1 MQDFAQRQGTIEE
14 RCGHRDKIVT
24 QYLRK
29 RQFKTAKLF
38 FEHSFYHQLYISTD
52 TIMGKVIAI
61 ANQKGGVGKTTTAIN
76 LSASLALLD
85 YKTLIIDADPQANA
99 TSGVGVRHEDV
110 TLSTYDC
117 LVNDADPSKA
127 ILPTETPNLFII
139 PAHINLVGAEVELI
153 NRMKREYV
161 MKEMLDK
168 IRDDYDFIVIDCLP
182 SLGLITV
189 NALTGAD
196 TVLVPVQCEYFAL
209 EGLGKLMNTIRLVR
223 KQLNPELN
231 IEGILLSMYDSRLRL
246 AKEVVDQVRKHFGDK
261 VFDTI
266 IHRNARLSEAPS
278 EGMPIAIYDASSKGA
293 VNFLNFAQ
301 ELLRKNDIKPRKEL
315 KFTSLED

>member
-1 MQDFAQRQGTIEE
+1 
-14 RCGHRDKIVT
+14 
-24 QYLRK
+24 
-29 RQFKTAKLF
+29 
-38 FEHSFYHQLYISTD
+38 
-52 TIMGKVIAI
+52 MGKVIAI
-61 ANQKGGVGKTTTAIN
+61 ANQKGGVGKTTTSIN
-76 LSASLALLD
+76 LAASLALLD
-85 YKTLIIDADPQANA
+85 YKTLLIDADPQANA
-99 TSGVGVRHEDV
+99 TSGVGIKPDDV
-110 TLSTYDC
+110 GLSTYDC
-117 LVNDADPSKA
+117 LINDTEPRDV
-127 ILPTETPNLFII
+127 ILSTNTPNLYLM

-153 NRMKREYV
+153 NRMLREYV
-161 MKEMLDK
+161 MKGVVDK
-168 IRDDYDFIVIDCLP
+168 IRDEYDFVIIDCLP

-189 NALTGAD
+189 NALTASN

-223 KQLNPELN
+223 KSLNTSLN

-278 EGMPIAIYDASSKGA
+278 EGLPIAMYDATSKGA

-301 ELLRKNDIKPRKEL
+301 ELLRKNNITPRKQL
-315 KFTSLED
+315 TFTEVE